1 MKKMEVIDS
10 SYLTPDIDPGAIA
23 EAREIAELAYVTGS
37 VVAVR
42 RRYGDDRLSTHVSR
56 YNPNL
61 FVVRDSAT
69 GLVIKYHPSAA
80 DAVIQQRVMNGLYE
94 RLSKS
99 TEGVSAVRHPIVVTD
114 GGQRGVSVI
123 EMAPGESL
131 RGALR
136 DFQADY
142 TETMRTLHAHVDTVE
157 TRLDREL
164 GRYVSRTLVNDLR
177 RGNNLGG
184 NVFIDE
190 DGNYT
195 LIDQP
200 CLRGKGRGAHPFVWS
215 ALELLERGS

>member
-1 MKKMEVIDS
+1 MKKIEIIDKS
-10 SYLTPDIDPGAIA
+10 HVLPDVDAGVLA
-23 EAREIAELAYVTGS
+23 EAMEIAELAYVTGS

-42 RRYGDDRLSTHVSR
+42 RRYGDGRLSTHVSR

-61 FVVRDSAT
+61 FVVRDSVT

-94 RLSKS
+94 RLSQS
-99 TEGVSAVRHPIVVTD
+99 TEGVSAVRHPIVITD
-114 GGQRGVSVI
+114 GHERGVSVI

-131 RGALR
+131 RYALR
-136 DFQADY
+136 DFQTDY
-142 TETMRTLHAHVDTVE
+142 TETMLTLHDHVDTVE

-184 NVFIDE
+184 NVFIDG

-200 CLRGKGRGAHPFVWS
+200 CLRGKGGGAHPFVMS
-215 ALELLERGS
+215 ALKLLELGS

>member
-1 MKKMEVIDS
+1 MKKMEIIDKS
-10 SYLTPDIDPGAIA
+10 HMLPDVDAGVLA
-23 EAREIAELAYVTGS
+23 EAIEIAELAYATGS

-42 RRYGDDRLSTHVSR
+42 RQYGDDRLTAHVSR

-61 FVVRDSAT
+61 FVVRDNVT
-69 GLVIKYHPSAA
+69 GLVIKYHPSAV
-80 DAVIQQRVMNGLYE
+80 DAVVQQHVMNGLYQ
-94 RLSKS
+94 RLSQS
-99 TEGVSAVRHPIVVTD
+99 AEGVSAVRHPIVITD
-114 GGQRGVSVI
+114 GHERGVSVI

-142 TETMRTLHAHVDTVE
+142 GEIMRALHAHVDAVE

-184 NVFIDE
+184 NVFV
-190 DGNYT
+190 DGDGKYT

-200 CLRGKGRGAHPFVWS
+200 CLRGKGRGVHPFVKS
-215 ALELLERGS
+215 ALKLLELGS